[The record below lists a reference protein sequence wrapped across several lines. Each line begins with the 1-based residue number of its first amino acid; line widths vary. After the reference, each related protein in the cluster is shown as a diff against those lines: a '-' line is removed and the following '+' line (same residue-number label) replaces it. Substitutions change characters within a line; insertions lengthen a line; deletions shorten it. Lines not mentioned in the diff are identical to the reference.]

1 MNSIDSPKFK
11 LFQSLKRGKI
21 EEARRWINDGCDIL
35 AVTEKEKWTY
45 LHKSLQSTNKQVPH
59 ETIQFLIDQGLDV
72 NAIDSYGYTPL
83 MYAVRQRNVEGMRL
97 LLENGADKL
106 IEHRDQKGVNALRL
120 AIKGKPFI
128 FEVVKTLLD
137 AKADPDSRSDD
148 NAKSFREIV
157 NFLDD
162 MPSDIIELLSQY

>member
-21 EEARRWINDGCDIL
+21 EDARRWINDGCDIL

-59 ETIQFLIDQGLDV
+59 ETVQFLINQGLDV

-83 MYAVRQRNVEGMRL
+83 IYAVRQRNVEGMRL
-97 LLENGADKL
+97 LLKNGASTL
-106 IEHRDQKGVNALRL
+106 INHQPEDGVSAL
-120 AIKGKPFI
+120 KMVFDSKPYLP
-128 FEVVKTLLD
+128 EVAKILLESG
-137 AKADPDSRSDD
+137 ADPD
-148 NAKSFREIV
+148 AKEEGGASFRELV
-157 NFLDD
+157 EALAD
-162 MPSDIIELLSQY
+162 MPLEIPEMLVRD